1 MKTTALFAAL
11 AASFVASGAALAE
24 GSAYDYPQPIVSQTT
39 RAAVVAELMQAR
51 ANGTLIATEAD
62 TQKNPP
68 FVATRSRADVRSE
81 TLAAIASGELQAL
94 NSDSNAFDPQ
104 FHRTPAHALVAAK

>member
-1 MKTTALFAAL
+1 MKTTRLFAAL
-11 AASFVASGAALAE
+11 ALTFIASGAALAE
-24 GSAYDYPQPIVSQTT
+24 GSAYDYPQPVRSQTT
-39 RAAVVAELMQAR
+39 RAAVVAALMQAR
-51 ANGTLIATEAD
+51 ANGTLVATEAD
-62 TQKNPP
+62 TQKNPV

-104 FHRTPAHALVAAK
+104 FRHTAPHALVAAR